1 MSEQDGLIGAYILDG
16 KGGGRELDWP
26 TLEQGVAADDR
37 LWVHLDRNG
46 EKSEDWL
53 RMKSGL
59 GQLQADALL
68 ADETRPRVAFMHE
81 GILMTLRG
89 VNLNPGADPEDM
101 VSLRIWVDEKKIIT
115 VRLRRLMAVNDV
127 RERIAIGK
135 GPVSISDTLR
145 LLAVGLIQRM
155 NPVIDD
161 MNDDIDGLE
170 NDMVENPGAT
180 ADIRHRHKD
189 LRRQAI
195 TLRRYLAP
203 QREAV
208 ARVHSEGVTW
218 MPTDHRLAFREC
230 ADQVAR
236 IVEDLDAMRERAAVI
251 QDELTNRAA
260 EHMNR
265 NMYTLSVVAALMLP
279 LGVITGMLGMNVGGL
294 PLAENKDGFVMVMG
308 FLSCVVALQVWIF
321 KRLKWI

>member
-53 RMKSGL
+53 RTRSGL

-68 ADETRPRVAFMHE
+68 ADETRPRVAFMHD

-101 VSLRIWVDEKKIIT
+101 VSLRIWVDEKQIIT
-115 VRLRRLMAVNDV
+115 VRLRKLMVVNDV
-127 RERIAIGK
+127 RERIAVGK

-145 LLAVGLIQRM
+145 LLTISLVQRM

-161 MNDDIDGLE
+161 MNDDIDALE
-170 NDMVENPGAT
+170 NDMVENPSST
-180 ADIRHRHKD
+180 ADIRHRLKE
-189 LRRQAI
+189 LRREAI

-208 ARVHSEGVTW
+208 ARVHSEAVAW
-218 MPTDHRLAFREC
+218 MPNDHRLAFREC

-251 QDELTNRAA
+251 QDELTNRAT

-294 PLAENKDGFVMVMG
+294 PLAENKEGFALVMV
-308 FLSCVVALQVWIF
+308 FLGAVVAMQVWIF